1 MESNRRVFL
10 AGLGGL
16 AGGSLLLW
24 TVRRE
29 LSAPSVLVSADSNSG
44 GPVKIVQFDD
54 AGKKLGVV
62 TVPKVV
68 KTDEEWR
75 KLLEPE
81 QYRVTRHSGT
91 ERAFQNAYFENHA
104 KGLYRCICCNNVL
117 FNSDTNLN
125 RAPAGPAS
133 GRPSRRKTFLFPLT
147 TVSACPVTKSPA
159 VSATPTSATFSTTAP
174 APPACA
180 IA

>member
-24 TVRRE
+24 TARRE

-44 GPVKIVQFDD
+44 PVKIIQFDD

-81 QYRVTRHSGT
+81 QYRVTRHAGT

-104 KGLYRCICCNNVL
+104 KGLYRCI
-117 FNSDTNLN
+117 
-125 RAPAGPAS
+125 
-133 GRPSRRKTFLFPLT
+133 
-147 TVSACPVTKSPA
+147 SACPVTKFPA

-174 APPACA
+174 APPASV